1 MYVEENQYVTK
12 GTLLVEINDGRDD
25 TEFREGLYGFKKA
38 EADLV
43 YKQAFF
49 ERQQAL
55 YAGQQISKDA
65 FEKAR
70 QDFVAS
76 CFLAPQIVD
85 IAVSYERMSGVK

>member
-38 EADLV
+38 EAE
-43 YKQAFF
+43 QAFF